1 MAHDSQR
8 MVPVLGSLIAEGVVL
23 AYKIFT
29 VAVSGDG
36 GFFTCCTPIGVDLG
50 GIRRFLELSGIPNG
64 DSLEWNR
71 ELGEDDGD
79 LDGV

>member
-1 MAHDSQR
+1 MGTE
-8 MVPVLGSLIAEGVVL
+8 V
-23 AYKIFT
+23 
-29 VAVSGDG
+29 
-36 GFFTCCTPIGVDLG
+36 FFTWCTAIGVDLG

-64 DSLEWNR
+64 DSLEGNR